1 MRTLG
6 RTDDA
11 VADYRRALE
20 LNPDERTRRAAEA
33 GLSELR
39 AASGKP
45 GTEDSPVTGHGRNAD
60 TLLPS

>member
-1 MRTLG
+1 VRANVMRTLG

-11 VADYRRALE
+11 LADYRRALE

-39 AASGKP
+39 PAAAKP
-45 GTEDSPVTGHGRNAD
+45 GD
-60 TLLPS
+60 